1 MGKYQGY
8 SRKRRRVARPET
20 ASGAEPADASPAVL
34 LPEADRLLSPWLAGI
49 LPLFFFY
56 EEAAVAL
63 FTGSGLGGLRTCYLL
78 LSAAAFGLLAF
89 FLVCLGRTGR
99 RRCAILSWIL
109 FLSASGYAMAAL
121 IRLSFQ
127 AYMTPKSILSGTG
140 DAVGGFAGSILSAIR
155 GSLPMLAVMFALPVF
170 LHIIVRRRSLLSGR
184 LRSHSRL
191 LAAALSVCM
200 AVAET
205 AAVHSD
211 AHALAQAWQDYDF
224 TTAVQSFGLIT
235 ALALDAAHES
245 AGSTPAESFAAAAET
260 AAPTAAASASAT
272 PVIYGRNE
280 LPIDFAALAEGD
292 QDEEL
297 RAADS
302 YVASQRGSMQNAYT
316 GLFRGK
322 NLILIT
328 AESFASG
335 AIDPEITPTLYRL
348 ATRGITFDEYYQPAW
363 GGSTTT
369 GEYSI
374 LTGLIPTDGV
384 SSMKATIGHN
394 LSTTIGSQ
402 LKDLGYFSRAYHDN
416 TDTYY
421 DRNLTHENFGYEKF
435 IGYGNGMEEGI
446 SWSWPCSDDE
456 MMQWTLPQYIDEQP
470 FSIYYITVSA
480 HAAYTMQSD
489 AMAVKNIQYL
499 RDTFPKFNDYSEKVQ
514 CYLAAD
520 YELEKGLTFLM
531 DQLEA
536 KGIADDTVICLSADH
551 YPYGL
556 EKSAAWGNE
565 VSYLSELYGY
575 PVDANDQ
582 PARDRSTLILWC
594 GSIEDQ
600 GIRVSAPVSSID
612 IVPTLANLFGTEF
625 DSRLY
630 AGRDVFSDAQPLT
643 VWMNRSWKTDLGTYS
658 AWSGVF
664 TPNDGAVIPDGY
676 VDRIQAMVRNRF
688 AFSLAVLNR
697 DYYAHVFGS

>member
-1 MGKYQGY
+1 MSKLHGY
-8 SRKRRRVARPET
+8 SARRRRNAHRRQLSLQPQEKQTEELPLPEEPYLRPWL
-20 ASGAEPADASPAVL
+20 PAV
-34 LPEADRLLSPWLAGI
+34 
-49 LPLFFFY
+49 LPLFFLY
-56 EEAAVAL
+56 EETAIAL
-63 FTGSGLGGLRTCYLL
+63 FTGIGITGLHACYMA
-78 LSAAAFGLLAF
+78 LSAAAFGMLAN
-89 FLVCLGRTGR
+89 FLVSLGCTAR
-99 RRCAILSWIL
+99 RRCSILSWIL
-109 FLSASGYAMAAL
+109 FLSASGYTTAVL

-127 AYMTPKSILSGTG
+127 TYMTPKSILSGTG

-155 GSLPMLAVMFALPVF
+155 GSLPLLAVLFGLPVL
-170 LHIIVRRRSLLSGR
+170 LHVLARRKHLLCGR
-184 LRSHSRL
+184 LHSHRRL
-191 LAAALSVCM
+191 LAAALSASM
-200 AVAET
+200 AIAQ
-205 AAVHSD
+205 AAVIRSD
-211 AHALAQAWQDYDF
+211 PRSLAQAWQDYDF
-224 TTAVQSFGLIT
+224 TTAVQSFGLLS
-235 ALALDAAHES
+235 ALVMDAAHES
-245 AGSTPAESFAAAAET
+245 TGRSTADGFAAEEAASPAASAAAA
-260 AAPTAAASASAT
+260 AVSYS
-272 PVIYGRNE
+272 RNE
-280 LPIDFAALAEGD
+280 LPIDFAGLAESD
-292 QDEEL
+292 QDPEL
-297 RAADS
+297 KAADQ
-302 YVASQRGSMQNAYT
+302 YVASQSGSMQNEYT
-316 GLFRGK
+316 GLFKGK

-374 LTGLIPTDGV
+374 LTGLVPTDGV
-384 SSMKATIGHN
+384 SSMKETIVHD
-394 LSTTIGSQ
+394 LSTTIGNQ

-435 IGYGNGMEEGI
+435 IGYGSGMEEGI
-446 SWSWPCSDDE
+446 TWSWPCSDDE
-456 MMQWTLPQYIDEQP
+456 MIQWSLPQYIDEQP

-480 HAAYTMQSD
+480 HAAYTLQDD

-499 RDTFPKFNDYSEKVQ
+499 RETFPKFNDYSEKVQ

-520 YELEKGLTFLM
+520 YEVEKGLTYLM
-531 DQLEA
+531 SQLEE
-536 KGIADDTVICLSADH
+536 KGIADDTVICLTADH

-556 EKSAAWGNE
+556 EQSAAWGND

-575 PVDANDQ
+575 PVDSNDQ
-582 PARDRSTLILWC
+582 PRRDRSTLILWC

-600 GIRVSAPVSSID
+600 GIEVSAPVSSID

-630 AGRDVFSDAQPLT
+630 AGRDAFSSAQPLV
-643 VWMNRSWKTDLGTYS
+643 VWTNRSWMTDLGEYNAYS
-658 AWSGVF
+658 GTF
-664 TPNDGAVIPDGY
+664 TPKDGAVIPDGY

-688 AFSLAVLNR
+688 TFSQTVLSL